1 MKNQVQ
7 HIRAFLAVARYGS
20 FARAAQM
27 LHLSPPALTVQ
38 IRQLE
43 EWLGTPL
50 LERSPRHVQLTAAG
64 REVIGPMEQI
74 LLDLEHIQARAQD
87 LLTLRKGRVR
97 IAALPTVF
105 TGPFPHVLSEF
116 RQRHPGVEI
125 HIQDVFARQVRMLVH
140 DEQVDFGVTTESRLS
155 PGLSFSP
162 LFEDRLCLFAY
173 PEHPLAQR
181 PHLRL
186 SDLEHEPLLLT
197 SPESSVRDRI
207 EQAFSDA
214 NLHLIQGL
222 SANHMSTLLSLVD
235 ARLGIALLPESAAGE
250 SNQRVRIPLND
261 ASLNRCIG
269 VITRPDRPL
278 PPAAAAFLAV
288 WRDVQERCHTANN

>member
-20 FARAAQM
+20 FSRAAQM
-27 LHLSPPALTVQ
+27 LHLSAPALTVQ

-50 LERSPRHVQLTAAG
+50 FERSPRHVQLTAAG
-64 REVIGPMEQI
+64 RDVLAPMEQI
-74 LLDLEHIQARAQD
+74 ILDLEQIQGRAQD
-87 LLTLRKGRVR
+87 LLSLRKGRVR
-97 IAALPTVF
+97 VAALPTVF

-125 HIQDVFARQVRMLVH
+125 HIQDVVARQVQMLVH
-140 DEQVDFGVTTESRLS
+140 DEQVDFGVTTQSRLS

-162 LFEDRLCLFAY
+162 LFEDRLCLFSY

-181 PHLRL
+181 KQICL

-197 SPESSVRDRI
+197 SPDSSVRERI
-207 EQAFSDA
+207 EQAFNDA
-214 NLHLIQGL
+214 NLHLTRGL
-222 SANHMSTLLSLVD
+222 SANYMSTILSLVD

-250 SNQRVRIPLND
+250 SSQRVRIPLND

-278 PPAAAAFLAV
+278 PPAAAAFIAV
-288 WRDVQERCHTANN
+288 WRDVQERSHTEHI